1 MSYELRPLTLAE
13 ILDAAFRLVQTQWKT
28 LIGLSLIMQIPVVL
42 LASAVPWM
50 FDPLAQPFANADEVT
65 TEILLEMAA
74 GIGGLGLLYL
84 FLYPFVAAAVTASVG
99 NFYLGR
105 RFELADAARAGLRT
119 LFRLVACLVVWG
131 IAYLGAML
139 LVAGAV
145 FLAFTVGGAALGR
158 LLDAAGA
165 VGTLIM
171 VLLGIAVGC
180 VALFWVMFAGVVSSL
195 IPAIAVLES
204 KGVFGTVQRAFS
216 LGATSKWRLIGVV
229 MTTGMIVG
237 LPVFGAQ
244 MLIGMIPVV
253 GLLTWGTFQAVGFA
267 FTTAVMVVL
276 YFDLRCRAENYDLE
290 LLAQQVE
297 AGPGLGER

>member
-139 LVAGAV
+139 LISSATTGGGFLLAGLLAGLGHGYCFPVLISQADGFMVARRS
-145 FLAFTVGGAALGR
+145 AFTSE
-158 LLDAAGA
+158 A
-165 VGTLIM
+165 VS
-171 VLLGIAVGC
+171 
-180 VALFWVMFAGVVSSL
+180 GV
-195 IPAIAVLES
+195 
-204 KGVFGTVQRAFS
+204 KGQ
-216 LGATSKWRLIGVV
+216 
-229 MTTGMIVG
+229 
-237 LPVFGAQ
+237 
-244 MLIGMIPVV
+244 
-253 GLLTWGTFQAVGFA
+253 
-267 FTTAVMVVL
+267 
-276 YFDLRCRAENYDLE
+276 
-290 LLAQQVE
+290 
-297 AGPGLGER
+297 